1 MAIQQSEEQATRNGI
16 MALEM
21 AFSAVLRCQQDVQ
34 STSGNLANAYQ
45 GADGGGFQK
54 LLAQWDGHVDT
65 ILKNMDQMVD
75 ELNNTLKDN
84 QLMQGSANEAI
95 DAAYSRST
103 SVFDALNG
111 TTTTSV

>member
-1 MAIQQSEEQATRNGI
+1 MAIQQSEERATRNGI
-16 MALEM
+16 TALET
-21 AFSAVLRCQQDVQ
+21 AFTAVLRCQQDVQ
-34 STSGNLANAYQ
+34 STSGNLATAYQ
-45 GADGGGFQK
+45 GADGGAFQK
-54 LLAQWDGHVDT
+54 LLEQWDGHVDI

-95 DAAYSRST
+95 DGAYARST

-111 TTTTSV
+111 TTLSA